1 MKKLKIEKGYIKEHI
16 APVADYS
23 ENHINLIKLV
33 EKVENGIEVAEN
45 LERNKNGFNFE
56 GVKKGDII
64 KAVRYNRENKSAETL
79 YYFVIN
85 ITDTQL
91 TLSEGF
97 NTYSKVNNALNDLKK
112 DIKQLKEILDRL
124 KSIFDIDDMSRL
136 VGVA

>member
-1 MKKLKIEKGYIKEHI
+1 MKKIELKERYIKEHI

-23 ENHINLIKLV
+23 EKHINLIKMV
-33 EKVENGIEVAEN
+33 EKVENGKEVAEN

-85 ITDTQL
+85 ITEDEL
-91 TLSEGF
+91 TISEGF
-97 NTYSKVNNALNDLKK
+97 SSYYKCNKCLESVKENVEQIYQLIEKIKGMVNLEELFN
-112 DIKQLKEILDRL
+112 
-124 KSIFDIDDMSRL
+124 
-136 VGVA
+136 GVA